1 LCVSDNGVDTLSIA
15 LRRQACDPRSKVIN
29 KRDRASVR
37 VDTSLHQIGV
47 EEEKQDWR

>member
-1 LCVSDNGVDTLSIA
+1 LDDGVDTLSIA
-15 LRRQACDPRSKVIN
+15 LRRRACDLRSEVIDE
-29 KRDRASVR
+29 RDRASVR